1 MGWRKHFVKDMN
13 RMGKETRM
21 LLCRLLAICLAAA
34 AGLVILLSH
43 MSNDFQKT
51 MVEHD
56 YGTAGYLVNHPDTN
70 IAAAFTKDKT
80 DSDLEAGKQAL
91 QEAGYHENTDP
102 RLISAA
108 ADYRK
113 HTAAW
118 LGGMLFGILLAVF
131 LTVWL
136 YIRKQ
141 KKVIAKADTMI
152 TRFLEGD
159 TGQRMDSEE
168 TGGWYSLFHRIN
180 ELAAILSAQAE
191 HEKQTRIFLQ
201 DMISDVSHQLK
212 TPLAALKMYDEIM
225 AQEGTDRETI
235 NGFCRK
241 SLREIRRV
249 EDVVYTLLKIARLD
263 AGTVRMEKAEENI
276 EMLLRD
282 VTERFETLA
291 VREAKEIVLSG
302 SRDVFLYCDALW
314 MSEALGNVVKNA
326 LEHTRRGG
334 KVVISWE
341 RTPLLTNIVVEDNG
355 KGIHQ
360 EDIHNIFKRFYR
372 SRFSQDTHGIGLG
385 LPLAKSIVEAH
396 QGTVSV
402 TSKVGQGSRFVLSF
416 FHLTKE

>member
-1 MGWRKHFVKDMN
+1 ME

-34 AGLVILLSH
+34 AGLGILLLY
-43 MSNDFQKT
+43 MTNDFRKT

-56 YGTAGYLVNHPDTN
+56 YGAAGYLVNHPDTN
-70 IAAAFTKDKT
+70 VAAAFTKDKM
-80 DSDLEAGKQAL
+80 DSDIEAGRRLLK
-91 QEAGYHENTDP
+91 EAGYHENTDP
-102 RLISAA
+102 RLIPAA
-108 ADYRK
+108 CAYLK
-113 HTAAW
+113 HTAA
-118 LGGMLFGILLAVF
+118 LFGGMLFSIFLAVF
-131 LTVWL
+131 LTVWI

-141 KKVIAKADTMI
+141 NKAIAKADTVI
-152 TRFLEGD
+152 TRFLSGD
-159 TGQRMDSEE
+159 TGQRIDSEE
-168 TGGWYSLFHRIN
+168 TGDWYSLFHRIN
-180 ELAAILSAQAE
+180 ELASILSAQAE
-191 HEKQTRIFLQ
+191 HEKQTREFLQ
-201 DMISDVSHQLK
+201 GMISDVSHQLK

-235 NGFCRK
+235 LAFSQK

-263 AGTVRMEKAEENI
+263 AGTVRMEKAEENL
-276 EMLLRD
+276 EMLLKD

-291 VREAKEIVLSG
+291 TQDAKEIVLSG
-302 SRDVFLYCDALW
+302 SSDVSLYCDALW

-326 LEHTRRGG
+326 LEHTGRGG

-341 RTPLLTNIVVEDNG
+341 RTPLLTNIIVEDNG
-355 KGIHQ
+355 TGIHQ

-372 SRFSQDTHGIGLG
+372 SRYSQDTHGIGLG

-402 TSKVGQGSRFVLSF
+402 TSRVGRGSRFVLSF

>member
-1 MGWRKHFVKDMN
+1 MGNMG
-13 RMGKETRM
+13 RMGKETRRM
-21 LLCRLLAICLAAA
+21 LYWLLAVCLAAA
-34 AGLVILLSH
+34 AGFTALLSY
-43 MSNDFQKT
+43 MTNDFQKT
-51 MVEHD
+51 MVEHN

-70 IAAAFTKDKT
+70 VAAAFTKDKT
-80 DSDLEAGKQAL
+80 DADLEAGRRILK
-91 QEAGYHENTDP
+91 EAGYHENTNP
-102 RLISAA
+102 RMVPAVAA
-108 ADYRK
+108 YQKR
-113 HTAAW
+113 TAVM
-118 LGGMLFGILLAVF
+118 LGGMLFSVFAGVF
-131 LTVWL
+131 LTVWI
-136 YIRKQ
+136 YVQRQRK
-141 KKVIAKADTMI
+141 VLVKADTVI
-152 TRFLEGD
+152 TRFLSGD
-159 TGQRMDSEE
+159 TGQRIDSEE

-191 HEKQTRIFLQ
+191 HEKQTREFLQ

-212 TPLAALKMYDEIM
+212 TPLAAIKMYDEIM

-235 NGFCRK
+235 HAFSQK

-249 EDVVYTLLKIARLD
+249 EDVVYMLLKIARLD
-263 AGTVRMEKAEENI
+263 AGTVRMEKAEENM
-276 EMLLRD
+276 EMLLKD

-291 VREAKEIVLSG
+291 AQEAKEIVLSG
-302 SRDVFLYCDALW
+302 SSDVFLYCDALW

-326 LEHTRRGG
+326 LEHTGRGG

-355 KGIHQ
+355 TGIHQ

-372 SRFSQDTHGIGLG
+372 SHISQDTHGIGLG

>member
-1 MGWRKHFVKDMN
+1 MKT
-13 RMGKETRM
+13 MGKETRRM
-21 LLCRLLAICLAAA
+21 VGCLLAICVAAA
-34 AGLVILLSH
+34 AGFTVLLSY
-43 MSNDFQKT
+43 MTNDFQKT

-56 YGTAGYLVNHPDTN
+56 YGTAGYLVNHPGTN
-70 IAAAFTKDKT
+70 VAAAFTKDKT
-80 DSDLEAGKQAL
+80 DADLEAGRQILK
-91 QEAGYHENTDP
+91 EAGCHENTDP
-102 RLISAA
+102 RMVPAVAA
-108 ADYRK
+108 YQKR
-113 HTAAW
+113 TAVM
-118 LGGMLFGILLAVF
+118 LGCMLFSVFAGIF
-131 LTVWL
+131 LTVWI
-136 YIRKQ
+136 YIRRQ
-141 KKVIAKADTMI
+141 RKVLAKADTVI
-152 TRFLEGD
+152 TRFLSGD
-159 TGQRMDSEE
+159 TGQRIDSEE
-168 TGGWYSLFHRIN
+168 TGDWYSLFHRIN

-191 HEKQTRIFLQ
+191 HEKQTREFLQ

-235 NGFCRK
+235 HAFSQK

-263 AGTVRMEKAEENI
+263 AGTVRMEKAEENM
-276 EMLLRD
+276 EMLLKD

-291 VREAKEIVLSG
+291 AQEAKEIVLSG
-302 SRDVFLYCDALW
+302 NSEVSLYCDALW

-326 LEHTRRGG
+326 LEHTGKGG

-355 KGIHQ
+355 TGIHQ

-396 QGTVSV
+396 QGTISV
-402 TSKVGQGSRFVLSF
+402 TSRVGRGSRFVLSF

>member
-1 MGWRKHFVKDMN
+1 MGNMG
-13 RMGKETRM
+13 RMGKETRRM
-21 LLCRLLAICLAAA
+21 LYWLLAVYLAAA
-34 AGLVILLSH
+34 AGFTALLSY
-43 MSNDFQKT
+43 MTNDFQKT
-51 MVEHD
+51 MVEHN

-70 IAAAFTKDKT
+70 VAAAFTKDKT
-80 DSDLEAGKQAL
+80 DADLEAGRRILK
-91 QEAGYHENTDP
+91 EAGYHENTNP
-102 RLISAA
+102 RMVPAVAA
-108 ADYRK
+108 YQKR
-113 HTAAW
+113 TAVM
-118 LGGMLFGILLAVF
+118 LGGMLFSVFAGVF
-131 LTVWL
+131 LTVWI
-136 YIRKQ
+136 YVQRQRK
-141 KKVIAKADTMI
+141 VLVKADTVI
-152 TRFLEGD
+152 TRFLSGD
-159 TGQRMDSEE
+159 TGQRIDSEE

-191 HEKQTRIFLQ
+191 HEKQTREFLQ

-235 NGFCRK
+235 HAFSQK

-249 EDVVYTLLKIARLD
+249 EDVVYMLLKIARLD
-263 AGTVRMEKAEENI
+263 AGTVRMEKAEENM
-276 EMLLRD
+276 EMLLKD
-282 VTERFETLA
+282 VTERFEMLA
-291 VREAKEIVLSG
+291 AQEAKEIVLSG
-302 SRDVFLYCDALW
+302 SSDVSLYCDALW

-326 LEHTRRGG
+326 LEHTQRGG
-334 KVVISWE
+334 KVVISWG

-355 KGIHQ
+355 TGIHQ

-372 SRFSQDTHGIGLG
+372 SHISQDTHGIGLG

>member
-1 MGWRKHFVKDMN
+1 MKT
-13 RMGKETRM
+13 MGKETRRM
-21 LLCRLLAICLAAA
+21 VGCLLAICVAAA
-34 AGLVILLSH
+34 AGFTVLLSY
-43 MSNDFQKT
+43 MTNDFQKT

-56 YGTAGYLVNHPDTN
+56 YGTAGYLVNHPGTN
-70 IAAAFTKDKT
+70 VAAAFTKDKT
-80 DSDLEAGKQAL
+80 DADLEAGRQILK
-91 QEAGYHENTDP
+91 ETGCHENTDP
-102 RLISAA
+102 RMVPAVAA
-108 ADYRK
+108 YQKR
-113 HTAAW
+113 TAVM
-118 LGGMLFGILLAVF
+118 LGCMLFSVFAGIF
-131 LTVWL
+131 LTVWI
-136 YIRKQ
+136 YIRRQ
-141 KKVIAKADTMI
+141 RKVLAKADTVI
-152 TRFLEGD
+152 TRFLSGD
-159 TGQRMDSEE
+159 TGQRIDSEE
-168 TGGWYSLFHRIN
+168 TGDWYSLFHRIN

-191 HEKQTRIFLQ
+191 HEKQTRVFLQ

-225 AQEGTDRETI
+225 AQEGMDRETI
-235 NGFCRK
+235 HAFSQK

-263 AGTVRMEKAEENI
+263 AGTVRMEKAEENM
-276 EMLLRD
+276 EMLLKD

-291 VREAKEIVLSG
+291 AQEAKEIVLSG
-302 SRDVFLYCDALW
+302 SSEVSLYCDALW

-326 LEHTRRGG
+326 LDHTGKGG

-355 KGIHQ
+355 TGIHQ

-396 QGTVSV
+396 QGTISV
-402 TSKVGQGSRFVLSF
+402 TSRVGRGSRFVLSF

>member
-1 MGWRKHFVKDMN
+1 MK
-13 RMGKETRM
+13 RMGKETRGM
-21 LLCRLLAICLAAA
+21 LRGLLAICLFSAC
-34 AGLVILLSH
+34 GLAVLLSY
-43 MSNDFQKT
+43 MVKDFRET

-56 YGTAGYLVNHPDTN
+56 YGTAGYFAAHPD
-70 IAAAFTKDKT
+70 ISVASAFTKDKT
-80 DSDLEAGKQAL
+80 DSDQETGRRIL
-91 QEAGYHENTDP
+91 QEAGYHKNTASD
-102 RLISAA
+102 LIPAA
-108 ADYRK
+108 HAYRK
-113 HTAAW
+113 RTAVW
-118 LGGMLFGILLAVF
+118 LGGMLFSIFLAVF
-131 LTVWL
+131 LTVGI
-136 YIRKQ
+136 YIWKQ
-141 KKVIAKADTMI
+141 NKAIAKADTVI
-152 TRFLEGD
+152 TRFLSGD
-159 TGQRMDSEE
+159 TGQRIDSEE
-168 TGGWYSLFHRIN
+168 TGDWYSLFHRIN
-180 ELAAILSAQAE
+180 ELASILSAQAE
-191 HEKQTRIFLQ
+191 HEKQTREFLQ

-235 NGFCRK
+235 LAFSQK

-263 AGTVRMEKAEENI
+263 AGTVRMEKAEENM
-276 EMLLRD
+276 EMLLKD

-291 VREAKEIVLSG
+291 AQEAKEIVLSG
-302 SRDVFLYCDALW
+302 SSDVFLYCDALW

-326 LEHTRRGG
+326 LEHTGRGG

-355 KGIHQ
+355 TGIHQ

-396 QGTVSV
+396 QGTISV
-402 TSKVGQGSRFVLSF
+402 TSRVDQGSRFVLSF

>member
-1 MGWRKHFVKDMN
+1 MVG
-13 RMGKETRM
+13 
-21 LLCRLLAICLAAA
+21 CLLAICVAAA
-34 AGLVILLSH
+34 AGFTVLLSY
-43 MSNDFQKT
+43 MTNDFQKT

-56 YGTAGYLVNHPDTN
+56 YGTAGYLVNHPGTN
-70 IAAAFTKDKT
+70 VAAAFTKDKT
-80 DSDLEAGKQAL
+80 DADLEAGRQILK
-91 QEAGYHENTDP
+91 EAGCHENTDP
-102 RLISAA
+102 RMVPAVAA
-108 ADYRK
+108 YQKR
-113 HTAAW
+113 TAVM
-118 LGGMLFGILLAVF
+118 LGCMLFSVFAGIF
-131 LTVWL
+131 LTVWI
-136 YIRKQ
+136 YIRRQ
-141 KKVIAKADTMI
+141 RKVLAKADTVI
-152 TRFLEGD
+152 TRFLSGD
-159 TGQRMDSEE
+159 TGQRIDSEE
-168 TGGWYSLFHRIN
+168 TGDWYSLFHRIN

-191 HEKQTRIFLQ
+191 HEKQTREFLQ

-235 NGFCRK
+235 HAFSQK

-263 AGTVRMEKAEENI
+263 AGTVRMEKAEENM
-276 EMLLRD
+276 EMLLKD

-291 VREAKEIVLSG
+291 AQEAKEIVLSG
-302 SRDVFLYCDALW
+302 SSDVSLYCDALW

-326 LEHTRRGG
+326 LEHTGRGG

-355 KGIHQ
+355 TGIHQ

-396 QGTVSV
+396 QGTISV
-402 TSKVGQGSRFVLSF
+402 TSRVGRGSRFVLSF

>member
-1 MGWRKHFVKDMN
+1 MGNMG
-13 RMGKETRM
+13 RMGKETRRM
-21 LLCRLLAICLAAA
+21 LYWLLAVCLAAA
-34 AGLVILLSH
+34 AGFTALLSY
-43 MSNDFQKT
+43 MTNDFQKT

-70 IAAAFTKDKT
+70 VAAAFTKDKT
-80 DSDLEAGKQAL
+80 DADLEAGRRILK
-91 QEAGYHENTDP
+91 EAGYHENTNP
-102 RLISAA
+102 RMVPAVAA
-108 ADYRK
+108 YQKR
-113 HTAAW
+113 TAVM
-118 LGGMLFGILLAVF
+118 LGGMLFSVFAGVF
-131 LTVWL
+131 LTVWI
-136 YIRKQ
+136 YVQRQRK
-141 KKVIAKADTMI
+141 VLVKADTVI
-152 TRFLEGD
+152 TRFLSGD
-159 TGQRMDSEE
+159 TGQRIDSEE

-191 HEKQTRIFLQ
+191 HEKQTREFLQ

-235 NGFCRK
+235 HAFSQK

-249 EDVVYTLLKIARLD
+249 EDVVYMLLKIARLD
-263 AGTVRMEKAEENI
+263 AGTVRMEKAEENM
-276 EMLLRD
+276 EMLLKD
-282 VTERFETLA
+282 VTERFETFA
-291 VREAKEIVLSG
+291 TQEAKEIVLSG
-302 SRDVFLYCDALW
+302 SSDVSLYCDALW

-326 LEHTRRGG
+326 LEHTGRGG

-355 KGIHQ
+355 TGIHQ

-372 SRFSQDTHGIGLG
+372 SHISQDTHGIGLG

-402 TSKVGQGSRFVLSF
+402 TSRVGKGSRFVLSF

>member
-1 MGWRKHFVKDMN
+1 MKT
-13 RMGKETRM
+13 MGKETRRM
-21 LLCRLLAICLAAA
+21 LCWLLAICLAAA
-34 AGLVILLSH
+34 AGLTALLSY
-43 MSNDFQKT
+43 MTSDFQKT

-70 IAAAFTKDKT
+70 VAAAFTKDKT
-80 DSDLEAGKQAL
+80 DADLEAGRRILK
-91 QEAGYHENTDP
+91 EAGYHENTNP
-102 RLISAA
+102 RMVPAVAA
-108 ADYRK
+108 YQKR
-113 HTAAW
+113 TAVM
-118 LGGMLFGILLAVF
+118 LGGMLFSVFAGVF
-131 LTVWL
+131 LTVWI
-136 YIRKQ
+136 YVQRQRK
-141 KKVIAKADTMI
+141 VLVKADTVI
-152 TRFLEGD
+152 TRFLSGD
-159 TGQRMDSEE
+159 TGQRIDSEE

-191 HEKQTRIFLQ
+191 HEKQTREFLQ

-235 NGFCRK
+235 HAFSQK

-249 EDVVYTLLKIARLD
+249 EDVVYMLLKIARLD
-263 AGTVRMEKAEENI
+263 AGTVRMEKAEENM
-276 EMLLRD
+276 EMLLKD
-282 VTERFETLA
+282 VTERFEMLA
-291 VREAKEIVLSG
+291 AQEAKEIVLSG
-302 SRDVFLYCDALW
+302 SSDVSLYCDALW

-326 LEHTRRGG
+326 LEHTGRGG

-355 KGIHQ
+355 TGIHQ

-372 SRFSQDTHGIGLG
+372 SHISQDTHGIGLG

-396 QGTVSV
+396 QGTISV
-402 TSKVGQGSRFVLSF
+402 TSRVGRGSRFVLSF

>member
-1 MGWRKHFVKDMN
+1 MKT
-13 RMGKETRM
+13 MGKETRRM
-21 LLCRLLAICLAAA
+21 VGCLLAICVAAA
-34 AGLVILLSH
+34 AGFTVLLSY
-43 MSNDFQKT
+43 MTNDFQKT

-56 YGTAGYLVNHPDTN
+56 YGTAGYLVNHPGTN
-70 IAAAFTKDKT
+70 VAAAFTKDKT
-80 DSDLEAGKQAL
+80 DADLEAGRQILK
-91 QEAGYHENTDP
+91 EAGCHENTDP
-102 RLISAA
+102 RMVPAVAA
-108 ADYRK
+108 YQKR
-113 HTAAW
+113 TAVM
-118 LGGMLFGILLAVF
+118 LGCMLFSVFAGIF
-131 LTVWL
+131 LTVWI
-136 YIRKQ
+136 YIRRQ
-141 KKVIAKADTMI
+141 RKVLAKADTVI
-152 TRFLEGD
+152 TRFLSGD
-159 TGQRMDSEE
+159 TGQRIDSEE
-168 TGGWYSLFHRIN
+168 TGDWYSLFHRIN

-191 HEKQTRIFLQ
+191 HEKQTRVFLQ

-225 AQEGTDRETI
+225 AQEGTDREAI
-235 NGFCRK
+235 HAFSQK

-263 AGTVRMEKAEENI
+263 AGTVRMEKAEENM
-276 EMLLRD
+276 EMLLKD

-291 VREAKEIVLSG
+291 AQEAKEIVLSG
-302 SRDVFLYCDALW
+302 SSDVFLYCDALW

-326 LEHTRRGG
+326 LEHTDRGG

-355 KGIHQ
+355 TGIHQ

-372 SRFSQDTHGIGLG
+372 SRFFQDTHGIGLG

-402 TSKVGQGSRFVLSF
+402 TSRVGKGSRFVLSF

>member
-1 MGWRKHFVKDMN
+1 MVG
-13 RMGKETRM
+13 
-21 LLCRLLAICLAAA
+21 CLLAICVAAA
-34 AGLVILLSH
+34 AGFTVLLSY
-43 MSNDFQKT
+43 MTNDFQKT

-56 YGTAGYLVNHPDTN
+56 YGTAGYLVNHPGTN
-70 IAAAFTKDKT
+70 VAAAFTKDKT
-80 DSDLEAGKQAL
+80 DADLEAGRQILK
-91 QEAGYHENTDP
+91 EAGCHENTDP
-102 RLISAA
+102 RMVPAVAA
-108 ADYRK
+108 YQKR
-113 HTAAW
+113 TAVM
-118 LGGMLFGILLAVF
+118 LGCMLFSVFAGIF
-131 LTVWL
+131 LTVWI
-136 YIRKQ
+136 YIRRQ
-141 KKVIAKADTMI
+141 RKVLAKADTVI
-152 TRFLEGD
+152 TRFLSGD
-159 TGQRMDSEE
+159 TGQRIDSEE
-168 TGGWYSLFHRIN
+168 TGDWYSLFHRIN

-191 HEKQTRIFLQ
+191 HEKQTRVFLQ

-235 NGFCRK
+235 HAFSQK

-263 AGTVRMEKAEENI
+263 AGTVRMEKAEENM
-276 EMLLRD
+276 EMLLKD

-291 VREAKEIVLSG
+291 AQEAKEIVLSG
-302 SRDVFLYCDALW
+302 NSEVSLYCDALW

-326 LEHTRRGG
+326 LEHTGKGG

-355 KGIHQ
+355 TGIHQ

-402 TSKVGQGSRFVLSF
+402 TSRVGKGSRFVLSF

>member
-1 MGWRKHFVKDMN
+1 MGNMG
-13 RMGKETRM
+13 RMGKETRRM
-21 LLCRLLAICLAAA
+21 LYWLLAVCLAAA
-34 AGLVILLSH
+34 AGFTALLSY
-43 MSNDFQKT
+43 MTNDFQKT
-51 MVEHD
+51 MVEHN

-70 IAAAFTKDKT
+70 VAAAFTKDKT
-80 DSDLEAGKQAL
+80 DADLEAGRRILK
-91 QEAGYHENTDP
+91 EAGYHENTNP
-102 RLISAA
+102 RMVPAVAA
-108 ADYRK
+108 YQKR
-113 HTAAW
+113 TAVM
-118 LGGMLFGILLAVF
+118 LGGMLFSVFAGVF
-131 LTVWL
+131 LTVWI
-136 YIRKQ
+136 YVQRQRK
-141 KKVIAKADTMI
+141 VLVKADTVI
-152 TRFLEGD
+152 TRFLSGD
-159 TGQRMDSEE
+159 TGQRIDSEE

-191 HEKQTRIFLQ
+191 HEKQTREFLQ

-235 NGFCRK
+235 HAFSQK

-249 EDVVYTLLKIARLD
+249 EDVVYMLLKIARLD
-263 AGTVRMEKAEENI
+263 AGTVRMEKAEENM
-276 EMLLRD
+276 EMLLKD
-282 VTERFETLA
+282 VTERFEMLA
-291 VREAKEIVLSG
+291 AQEAKEIVLSG
-302 SRDVFLYCDALW
+302 SSDVSLYCDALW

-326 LEHTRRGG
+326 LEHTGRGG

-355 KGIHQ
+355 TGIHQ

>member
-1 MGWRKHFVKDMN
+1 MKT
-13 RMGKETRM
+13 MGKETRRM
-21 LLCRLLAICLAAA
+21 VGCLLAICVAAA
-34 AGLVILLSH
+34 AGFTVLLSY
-43 MSNDFQKT
+43 MTNDFQKT

-56 YGTAGYLVNHPDTN
+56 YGTAGYLVNHPGTN
-70 IAAAFTKDKT
+70 VAAAFTKDKT
-80 DSDLEAGKQAL
+80 DADLEAGRQILK
-91 QEAGYHENTDP
+91 EAGCHENTDP
-102 RLISAA
+102 RMVPAVAA
-108 ADYRK
+108 YQKR
-113 HTAAW
+113 TAVM
-118 LGGMLFGILLAVF
+118 LGGMLFSVFAGVF
-131 LTVWL
+131 LTVWI
-136 YIRKQ
+136 YVQRQRK
-141 KKVIAKADTMI
+141 VLVKADTVI
-152 TRFLEGD
+152 TRFLSGD
-159 TGQRMDSEE
+159 TGQRIDSEE

-191 HEKQTRIFLQ
+191 HEKQTREFLQ

-235 NGFCRK
+235 HAFSQK

-249 EDVVYTLLKIARLD
+249 EDVVYMLLKIARLD
-263 AGTVRMEKAEENI
+263 AGTVRMEKAEENM
-276 EMLLRD
+276 EMLLKD
-282 VTERFETLA
+282 VTERFEMLA
-291 VREAKEIVLSG
+291 AQEAKEIVLSG
-302 SRDVFLYCDALW
+302 SSDVSLYCDALW

-326 LEHTRRGG
+326 LEHTGRGG

-355 KGIHQ
+355 TGIHQ

-372 SRFSQDTHGIGLG
+372 SHISQDPHGIGLG

-402 TSKVGQGSRFVLSF
+402 TSRVGKGSRFVLSF

>member
-1 MGWRKHFVKDMN
+1 MKT
-13 RMGKETRM
+13 MGKETRRM
-21 LLCRLLAICLAAA
+21 VGCLLAICVAAA
-34 AGLVILLSH
+34 AGFTVLLSY
-43 MSNDFQKT
+43 MTNDFQKT

-56 YGTAGYLVNHPDTN
+56 YGTAGYLVNHPGTN
-70 IAAAFTKDKT
+70 VAAAFTKDKT
-80 DSDLEAGKQAL
+80 DADLEAGRQILK
-91 QEAGYHENTDP
+91 EAGCHENTDP
-102 RLISAA
+102 RMVPAVAA
-108 ADYRK
+108 YQKR
-113 HTAAW
+113 TAVM
-118 LGGMLFGILLAVF
+118 LGCMLFSVFAGIF
-131 LTVWL
+131 LTVWI
-136 YIRKQ
+136 YIRRQ
-141 KKVIAKADTMI
+141 RKVLAKADTVI
-152 TRFLEGD
+152 TRFLSGD
-159 TGQRMDSEE
+159 TGQRIDSEE
-168 TGGWYSLFHRIN
+168 TGDWYSLFHRIN

-191 HEKQTRIFLQ
+191 HEKQTRVFLQ

-235 NGFCRK
+235 HAFSQK

-263 AGTVRMEKAEENI
+263 AGTVRMEKAEENM
-276 EMLLRD
+276 EMLLKD

-291 VREAKEIVLSG
+291 AQEAKEIVLSG
-302 SRDVFLYCDALW
+302 NSEVSLYCDALW

-326 LEHTRRGG
+326 LEHTGKGG

-355 KGIHQ
+355 TGIHQ

-396 QGTVSV
+396 QGTISV
-402 TSKVGQGSRFVLSF
+402 TSRVGRGSRFVLSF

>member
-1 MGWRKHFVKDMN
+1 MQDMK
-13 RMGKETRM
+13 RMGKETRRM
-21 LLCRLLAICLAAA
+21 LCWLLAVCLAAA
-34 AGLVILLSH
+34 AGSGLLLSY
-43 MSNDFQKT
+43 MTNDFQKT

-80 DSDLEAGKQAL
+80 NSDLEAGRQVLKG
-91 QEAGYHENTDP
+91 AGYHENTNSG
-102 RLISAA
+102 LIPAVAA
-108 ADYRK
+108 YQKR
-113 HTAAW
+113 TAVM
-118 LGGMLFGILLAVF
+118 LGGMLFGVFAAVF
-131 LTVWL
+131 LTVWI
-136 YIRKQ
+136 YIRRQ
-141 KKVIAKADTMI
+141 RKVLAKADTVV

-159 TGQRMDSEE
+159 TNQRIDSEE
-168 TGGWYSLFHRIN
+168 TGDWYSLFHRIN

-191 HEKQTRIFLQ
+191 HEKQTRVFLQ

-225 AQEGTDRETI
+225 AQENSDKETI
-235 NGFCRK
+235 HAFSRK

-263 AGTVRMEKAEENI
+263 AGVVRMEKAEENI
-276 EMLLRD
+276 EMLLGD

-291 VREAKEIVLSG
+291 AREEKEIVLSG
-302 SRDVFLYCDALW
+302 KHDVSLYCDALW

-334 KVVISWE
+334 KIVVSWE
-341 RTPLLTNIVVEDNG
+341 RTPLLTNIMVEDNG

-372 SRFSQDTHGIGLG
+372 SRISQDTHGIGLG
-385 LPLAKSIVEAH
+385 LPLVKSIVEAH

-402 TSKVGQGSRFVLSF
+402 TSRVGQGSRFVLSF

>member
-1 MGWRKHFVKDMN
+1 M
-13 RMGKETRM
+13 
-21 LLCRLLAICLAAA
+21 LAICLAAA
-34 AGLVILLSH
+34 AGLVILLSY

-91 QEAGYHENTDP
+91 QKAGYHENTDS
-102 RLISAA
+102 RLISAVA
-108 ADYRK
+108 AYRK
-113 HTAAW
+113 RTAAW
-118 LGGMLFGILLAVF
+118 LGGMLFSIFLAVF

-136 YIRKQ
+136 YIREQ

-191 HEKQTRIFLQ
+191 NEKQTRIFLQ

-235 NGFCRK
+235 NEFCWK

-291 VREAKEIVLSG
+291 AREAKEIVLSG
-302 SRDVFLYCDALW
+302 SRDVLLYCDALW

-341 RTPLLTNIVVEDNG
+341 RTPLLTNIVVEDDG

-385 LPLAKSIVEAH
+385 LPLVKSIVEAH